1 MQPEFNTTRNEVG
14 TPHGAPPSITD
25 QSSLAGLALPPL
37 ASRAP
42 TIDIAAI
49 VDIREL
55 LKRDYARSIALIDQG
70 FEIYCDCFQDP
81 SERSSKETLI
91 EFSKNPAHNWR
102 MYLALD
108 AEGNVIGGRHLAI
121 MTTTINGAPVPF
133 AWGEHLYVHTDP
145 QYRRHGLGSQIVEET
160 NNLLPL
166 VGVGLV
172 FSEQNDPHL
181 MTEGEMAEDTK
192 SGITPLDRLTFWQ
205 KLGYR
210 TINAPY
216 AQPSLEDDRNPVW
229 YLQPCFKVVEPA
241 IIPKAVSITDSSI
254 GREAYLALIRCFHS
268 TFVNNIEED
277 PTSKYLH
284 RLIASGPETLS
295 VIDLKA
301 PRTFHQERIDLA
313 E

>member
-1 MQPEFNTTRNEVG
+1 M
-14 TPHGAPPSITD
+14 S
-25 QSSLAGLALPPL
+25 
-37 ASRAP
+37 
-42 TIDIAAI
+42 
-49 VDIREL
+49 
-55 LKRDYARSIALIDQG
+55 LIDRG

-108 AEGNVIGGRHLAI
+108 ADGTVIGGRHVAI
-121 MTTTINGAPVPF
+121 MTTTINGVPVPF

-145 QYRRHGLGSQIVEET
+145 QYRRHGLGSQMVEET
-160 NNLLPL
+160 NKLLPHF
-166 VGVGLV
+166 GVGLV

-181 MTEGEMAEDTK
+181 MTETEIAEDTK

-241 IIPKAVSITDSSI
+241 IIPAAVTITDSSI

-301 PRTFHQERIDLA
+301 PRTFHQVRIDLA